1 MSLKKKLTFLA
12 LTLPLLINPVL
23 SNKTE
28 AKKICRKREK
38 IIAYYKQPDGS
49 YLKVIEYPCIEWE
62 DTDKKQ
68 SNHSLYKKQTKFTP
82 PELPYCKSRFD
93 GRTNSIV
100 INYWNEEGKRYDLNF
115 YVRNVTSGT
124 VGVSIV
130 LKTLYNTGN
139 YGLYELRGKD
149 KSELQYCIIKGVKKM
164 FKNASYCRLA
174 SCSNPDTWILYEF
187 EYAGD
192 NVYMFFQVP

>member
-1 MSLKKKLTFLA
+1 MLIYVVEKILLKKKLAALA
-12 LTLPLLINPVL
+12 LAIPLLVNP
-23 SNKTE
+23 NKTYS
-28 AKKICRKREK
+28 K
-38 IIAYYKQPDGS
+38 IICGKVGEYKIINGKAVLVWRP
-49 YLKVIEYPCIEWE
+49 KCIEIP
-62 DTDKKQ
+62 DKKQ

-164 FKNASYCRLA
+164 FKNASHCRLA